1 MKEMPRKRDDF
12 SLADGLRGAAPSL
25 EGTTFESSIRER
37 YAHQGPA
44 WAVAQFERDVTDFAK
59 LLVDN
64 SPVFWGD
71 LKGSLAWCM
80 DDLLTTYRKT

>member
-1 MKEMPRKRDDF
+1 MPRKRDIPD
-12 SLADGLRGAAPSL
+12 LADSLRGAAPSM
-25 EGTTFESSIRER
+25 EGTTFESFIRER
-37 YAHQGPA
+37 YAHQAPA

-64 SPVFWGD
+64 NLVFWGD
-71 LKGSLAWCM
+71 LKGSLVWCM